1 MAKYPNVAIK
11 FSGAP
16 TLSLR
21 PYPHADIWPHLH
33 KLIDAFGPNRLM
45 WGSDFTRLR
54 WAPLTLD
61 PGPREGWFL
70 YSDSLNYLRD
80 TDEVS
85 DSDKAAIFAGTI
97 RRLLRWPE
105 TP

>member
-1 MAKYPNVAIK
+1 VGQY
-11 FSGAP
+11 
-16 TLSLR
+16 
-21 PYPHADIWPHLH
+21 
-33 KLIDAFGPNRLM
+33 
-45 WGSDFTRLR
+45 FTRLR

-85 DSDKAAIFAGTI
+85 DSDKAAIFAWTI

-105 TP
+105 TPWEPLYAEAVGISEQSYKVEQGTRSSVRP